1 MPNIE
6 VKDADGKVLCT
17 YDIVADVDGILITQE
32 YLFEHARRNIIEDEF
47 VSEDEADQLT
57 FRMVEA

>member
-6 VKDADGKVLCT
+6 VKAADGKVLCT
-17 YDIVADVDGILITQE
+17 YDIVADVDGILITE
-32 YLFEHARRNIIEDEF
+32 EHLFDHARRNTIEDEL

-57 FRMVEA
+57 FRMIEE